1 MHILAGLCRRIHVIN
16 YETANVSEY
25 RYFNDVCNVWNE
37 ELKLSNITNL

>member
-1 MHILAGLCRRIHVIN
+1 MQDYADAYMSFN

>member
-1 MHILAGLCRRIHVIN
+1 MHILAGLCRRIH
-16 YETANVSEY
+16 ETANVSEC